1 MWYEELISEAQESG
15 IEVIE
20 MSFKGSLKGLYS
32 QNTIAINSKL
42 ETNKE
47 KTCILAEELG
57 HHYTSS
63 GNILSISEISCIKQ
77 EKIARNWGYEKL
89 VGIIDIINVSKKGMK
104 NRHDMAEQLNVTEE
118 FLDASIQ
125 HYREK
130 YGLYCE
136 IDHYIVY
143 FDPLRVLEIFQE
155 KMKLEQIA
163 SCLEAPQDA
172 LKQLVE
178 KGGGTNDNQNK
189 YRS

>member
-1 MWYEELISEAQESG
+1 LWYEELLSEAQKNG
-15 IEVIE
+15 VEVIE
-20 MSFKGSLKGLYS
+20 MSFRGGLKGLYS
-32 QNTIAINSKL
+32 QNIIAINSKL

-77 EKIARNWGYEKL
+77 EKRARNWGYERL
-89 VGIIDIINVSKKGMK
+89 VGVMDIVNAFNASAR
-104 NRHDMAEQLNVTEE
+104 NRCKMSEYLNVTEE

-136 IDHYIVY
+136 IDHYMVY

-155 KMKLEQIA
+155 EMKLEQIA
-163 SCLEAPQDA
+163 SCLKAPQDA
-172 LKQLVE
+172 LKQLA
-178 KGGGTNDNQNK
+178 NL
-189 YRS
+189 

>member
-1 MWYEELISEAQESG
+1 MYEELLSEAQKNG
-15 IEVIE
+15 VEVIE
-20 MSFKGSLKGLYS
+20 MSFRGGLKGLYS
-32 QNTIAINSKL
+32 QNIIAINSKL

-47 KTCILAEELG
+47 KNCILAEELG
-57 HHYTSS
+57 HHHTSF
-63 GNILSISEISCIKQ
+63 GNILNTKDVKNIKQ

-155 KMKLEQIA
+155 EMKLEQIA

-172 LKQLVE
+172 LKQLA
-178 KGGGTNDNQNK
+178 NL
-189 YRS
+189 